1 MTQPNI
7 PEEWIPFSCGIFAFA
22 CFLLSWY
29 QNVSVHFCC
38 LLQFVLHNRNSTFSE
53 MCQLYIM
60 PLSAVCYASVS
71 CMLCLCQLCYA
82 SVSCMSRLCQLCV
95 TPLSAVCHACQLYV
109 TPLSA
114 VCHASVSCML
124 CLCQLCYACV
134 SCMSRPCQLYVM
146 SLVNFPTLKFPCC
159 NFCLMP
165 SYCHSRK
172 LC

>member
-1 MTQPNI
+1 MDTVPSSSGTSTYWKMKAPHSLETSRSGHPMTQPNI

-82 SVSCMSRLCQLCV
+82 SVSCMSRLCQLYV
-95 TPLSAVCHACQLYV
+95 MPLSAVLRLCQLYV

-114 VCHASVSCML
+114 VCYVSGKFSNL
-124 CLCQLCYACV
+124 EI
-134 SCMSRPCQLYVM
+134 
-146 SLVNFPTLKFPCC
+146 SLL
-159 NFCLMP
+159 
-165 SYCHSRK
+165 
-172 LC
+172 